1 MVNKVILLGNLGK
14 DPEVRQLEN
23 NNKVARFPV
32 ATHENYKDKSGN
44 WQEVTDWHTVV
55 LWGPLAE
62 RAEKSLQKGST
73 VFIEGK
79 LKTRK
84 WTDNTGADR
93 YTTEVVASIL
103 RLLDKRDQNR
113 PELQEN
119 NKDDGDEHN
128 PDENGL
134 FNNDDQDTDELPF

>member
-14 DPEVRQLEN
+14 DPEVRQLESS
-23 NNKVARFPV
+23 NKVARFSI
-32 ATHENYKDKSGN
+32 ATHENYRDKSGE
-44 WQEVTDWHTVV
+44 WQEITDWHNVV

-62 RAEKSLQKGST
+62 RAERFLQKGSL

-84 WTDNTGADR
+84 WTDSSGVDK
-93 YTTEVVASIL
+93 YTTEVVASTM
-103 RLLDKRDQNR
+103 RMLDKRDPNR
-113 PELQEN
+113 PDLPDI
-119 NKDDGDEHN
+119 KDKDEHN

-134 FNNDDQDTDELPF
+134 FSDDDQDTDELPF